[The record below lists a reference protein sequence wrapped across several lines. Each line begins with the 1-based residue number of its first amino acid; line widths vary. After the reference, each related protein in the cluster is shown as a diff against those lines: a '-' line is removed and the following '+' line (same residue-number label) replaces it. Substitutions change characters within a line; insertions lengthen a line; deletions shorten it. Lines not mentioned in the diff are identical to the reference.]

1 MDDVRW
7 CEVIWYLG
15 VDVMTAQAAESGTYP
30 ILWDGICRTN
40 DYPEST
46 CDHDRIRIESVYEK
60 NICKLSHNQLMVYIP
75 IFDIVGNCFVTLVL
89 SLATMFPHFF

>member
-1 MDDVRW
+1 MAISLYMDVHIPQAITDQLRRR
-7 CEVIWYLG
+7 G
-15 VDVMTAQAAESGTYP
+15 VDVLTAQAAESGTYP

-60 NICKLSHNQLMVYIP
+60 
-75 IFDIVGNCFVTLVL
+75 IFAN
-89 SLATMFPHFF
+89 

>member
-1 MDDVRW
+1 MNIYIYMDDVRW

-60 NICKLSHNQLMVYIP
+60 
-75 IFDIVGNCFVTLVL
+75 IFA
-89 SLATMFPHFF
+89 S